1 MPVSTQFGDND
12 LPIDLSCS
20 GFLLKLSLFFYIL
33 RFDCCG
39 GVVYLFF
46 GYWWLNSG
54 LLGLLSKHCTT

>member
-33 RFDCCG
+33 RFDCVWG
-39 GVVYLFF
+39 GCLFVFWVLVVEFR
-46 GYWWLNSG
+46 
-54 LLGLLSKHCTT
+54 T